1 MLNTKVKLLDP
12 RAELPK
18 RAHETDSGYDIKSIG
33 IEKIE
38 GDVIFFKTGLS
49 IQPPAGFY
57 YEVYPRSS
65 ISKTPLSLANSVG
78 IVDEH
83 YRGEIIIPVR
93 IMHSGM
99 GQELK
104 SVMFP
109 NGIVKIFGAR
119 PGTMSVVGDL
129 ILKHKPILFQLILR
143 QRLDS
148 EFTVVDTLNDTVRGD
163 GGFGSTDK

>member
-1 MLNTKVKLLDP
+1 MKTKVKLLDP

-18 RAHETDSGYDIKSIG
+18 RAHEVDSGYDIKSIG
-33 IEKIE
+33 VEKIE
-38 GDVIFFKTGLS
+38 GDVIFFKTGIA
-49 IQPPAGFY
+49 IQPPTGYY

-65 ISKTPLSLANSVG
+65 ISKLPLSLANSVG

-93 IMHSGM
+93 LMHPGL
-99 GQELK
+99 GQDLK

-119 PGTMSVVGDL
+119 PGTMSIVGDL

-148 EFTVVDTLNDTVRGD
+148 EFEIVDSLDDTIRGE